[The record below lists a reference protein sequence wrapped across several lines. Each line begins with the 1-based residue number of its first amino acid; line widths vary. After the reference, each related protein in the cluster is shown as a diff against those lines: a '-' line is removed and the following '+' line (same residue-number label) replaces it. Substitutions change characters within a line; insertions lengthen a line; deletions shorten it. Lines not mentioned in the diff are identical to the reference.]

1 MVVGC
6 GFMSSCLENVIH
18 LSSSICHPSV
28 IHPSNH
34 RLLTALNT
42 AALSAGLKFQ
52 HCRIFI
58 RCTKTLSS
66 KGRIW
71 VVVRRPPGS
80 RWERW
85 PHLASVEPPQQQIS
99 TVPAG
104 LHGNAASLSSPNCK
118 PKHFTDVL
126 FIQDLVFSSLIKNR
140 MSLSYGLL

>member
-80 RWERW
+80 RRVPGGSDGLTW
-85 PHLASVEPPQQQIS
+85 PAWNLHSSKYQLSLQVS
-99 TVPAG
+99 TVTQHRSRAQTV
-104 LHGNAASLSSPNCK
+104 NQNISLM
-118 PKHFTDVL
+118 FFL
-126 FIQDLVFSSLIKNR
+126 YRI
-140 MSLSYGLL
+140 